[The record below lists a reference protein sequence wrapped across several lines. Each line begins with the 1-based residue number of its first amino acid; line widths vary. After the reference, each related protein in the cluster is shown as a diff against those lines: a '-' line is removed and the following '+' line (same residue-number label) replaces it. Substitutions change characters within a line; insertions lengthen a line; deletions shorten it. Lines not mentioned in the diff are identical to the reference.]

1 MPLKALTFTTPPVK
15 VAPCTCAVS
24 SAQLAISCM
33 IQVRN
38 STTQI
43 QLTPTYT
50 NSFEMAL

>member
-1 MPLKALTFTTPPVK
+1 MPLMELLFG
-15 VAPCTCAVS
+15 VASAWRRAPAVS
-24 SAQLAISCM
+24 SAQLAISRM
-33 IQVRN
+33 VQVRN